1 MRPPDDMT
9 DSERVLW
16 TAFVEGRACD
26 LRVGNEE
33 CDAVEGAGEWGP
45 ERRIRADVVTRL
57 ALGEAQVPAGRA
69 AQLLIRG
76 ARLTGRLTL
85 RHGRAVCPLLFEEC
99 AFDDPLDLTRAELP
113 ALSLKGSRFP
123 GLDGYALS
131 LHGDLDLSD
140 VVSGAVDLFGAHISG
155 RIWLVGANLSC
166 TDGYA
171 LSAPDMDLAGG
182 LYGGAGF
189 VAEGGVNLYGTSVGA
204 GVEFD
209 GAHLTHPHAPA
220 LRAHNMSLGGDLSL
234 TDARLTGGMTLF
246 GADIGGQLWLNG
258 ATLLNEGGWA
268 LSAPNM
274 SVRGGLYAC
283 KGFTADGGVNLY
295 GASIGAGVELDGATL
310 SSNHGPSLR
319 APHATVTG
327 DLRCG
332 EGFSVK
338 GGGIT
343 LAGARIAGRLS
354 FCGADLG
361 GGGDGPVTLD
371 CTGAGL
377 GELALT
383 QLRSTPGTV
392 LLTGATT
399 RTIHDDA
406 QFRPAHLDL
415 NRTQYE
421 MLLPHLPAQ
430 QRLAWLAHGAGGHY
444 QPWRY
449 EQLAAYYRRLGHDE
463 DARTVLLA
471 KQRRRRRTLRVPSR
485 LWGHLQDLLVG
496 YGYRPAR
503 AFGWL
508 TLGIT
513 LTACYFSLFPP
524 TPANGTK
531 GPHPDFSP
539 FIYAVDVLLPVLDL
553 GQQQAFLAH
562 GPGQWLVWASVT
574 GGWILATAVIAGMTR
589 ALSRA

>member
-1 MRPPDDMT
+1 MN

-16 TAFVEGRACD
+16 TAFIEGRACD

-33 CDAVEGAGEWGP
+33 FDAVESAGEWGP

-69 AQLLIRG
+69 PQLLIRG
-76 ARLTGRLTL
+76 ARITGKLTL
-85 RHGRAVCPLLFEEC
+85 RHGRAVCPLLLEEC
-99 AFDDPLDLTRAELP
+99 AFDDPLDLTRTELP
-113 ALSLKGSRFP
+113 ALSLRGSRLP

-131 LHGDLDLSD
+131 LKGDLNLRD
-140 VVSGAVDLFGAHISG
+140 VVSGAVDLFGAQISG
-155 RIWLVGANLSC
+155 RIWLVGARLSC
-166 TDGYA
+166 ADGYA

-182 LYGGAGF
+182 LYGGARF

-204 GVEFD
+204 GAEFD
-209 GAHLTHPHAPA
+209 GAYLTNPRAPA
-220 LRAHNMSLGGDLSL
+220 LRAHNISLGGDLSL
-234 TDARLTGGMTLF
+234 IDVQLIGGISLF

-258 ATLLNEGGWA
+258 ATLLNDEGWA

-274 SVRGGLYAC
+274 SVRGGLYARS
-283 KGFTADGGVNLY
+283 GFTADGGVNLY
-295 GASIGAGVELDGATL
+295 GVSIGAGVELDGATL
-310 SSNHGPSLR
+310 SNNRGPSLR

-327 DLRCG
+327 DLSCG
-332 EGFSVK
+332 DGFGVN

-354 FCGADLG
+354 FWGAELG
-361 GGGDGPVTLD
+361 GGGRGDDPVTLD
-371 CTGAGL
+371 CAEASL
-377 GELALT
+377 GELSLK
-383 QLRSTPGTV
+383 QLCSVPETV
-392 LLTGATT
+392 LLTGATI

-406 QFRPAHLDL
+406 QFLPAHLDL
-415 NRTQYE
+415 NRTQYD

-430 QRLAWLAHGAGGHY
+430 ERLAWLTHGADGHY

-471 KQRRRRRTLRVPSR
+471 KQRHRRRTLRWPSR
-485 LWGHLQDLLVG
+485 LWGYLQDLLVG

-508 TLGIT
+508 TLGVT
-513 LTACYFSLFPP
+513 LTACYFALFPP